1 LAAVPLQV
9 RLAVET
15 AVPGEV
21 PVELAET
28 TVTVP
33 VLPPLVFPTVRPQ
46 FLDIGPIEGTDT
58 FRASLTV
65 EGSDLADG
73 CVWLVG
79 YEPAPGAIEELQVV
93 VDGGGSTSEEC
104 LRVPKDGEVPF
115 TVGFTPADEARG
127 FTTGTLRVASRSDN
141 GPDIREVPV
150 DVQVELV
157 KPASVGVAWAIFAAL
172 FLLGVGLPLLAFY
185 LSNWWVARF
194 APLRLLQACSV
205 RVAVSDNRVDREEPI
220 TSGRLLDPND
230 FSNHFFGTDANSGD
244 RPREFTWSDG
254 TVTVPFGAR
263 VSRNPLRPPS
273 GLAGDGERPVIGS
286 GKGNVLGLRGRV
298 PLWITRE
305 WVFIPDA
312 VDDGDDPVTGTLVAF
327 VLATDRATAVPLL
340 EGQLADRLPA
350 VAELCRKVRTV
361 HDRSAGLGGDPD
373 FDPTSGP
380 THVRPFDWGDSTAGG
395 TITAPP
401 ASATKRSSGS
411 SAPPPWN
418 GADSTPPPPG
428 PGPVPG
434 DDIWGDTPPRT

>member
-1 LAAVPLQV
+1 
-9 RLAVET
+9 
-15 AVPGEV
+15 
-21 PVELAET
+21 
-28 TVTVP
+28 
-33 VLPPLVFPTVRPQ
+33 
-46 FLDIGPIEGTDT
+46 
-58 FRASLTV
+58 
-65 EGSDLADG
+65 
-73 CVWLVG
+73 
-79 YEPAPGAIEELQVV
+79 
-93 VDGGGSTSEEC
+93 
-104 LRVPKDGEVPF
+104 VPKDGEIPF

-205 RVAVSDNRVDREEPI
+205 RVAVSDIGVDREEPI
-220 TSGRLLDPND
+220 ASGRLLDPND
-230 FSNHFFGTDANSGD
+230 FSNHYFGSAANSGD

-254 TVTVPFGAR
+254 DDAVPFRAR
-263 VSRNPLRPPS
+263 VSRNPLRPPF
-273 GLAGDGERPVIGS
+273 GTAGDGKRPVIGS
-286 GKGNVLGLRGRV
+286 GRGNALGLRGRV
-298 PLWITRE
+298 PLWVTRE
-305 WVFIPDA
+305 WVFLPDP

-361 HDRSAGLGGDPD
+361 RDRPATVSGGPGVDPISGL
-373 FDPTSGP
+373 
-380 THVRPFDWGDSTAGG
+380 THERPFDWGDSTAGG

-401 ASATKRSSGS
+401 ASATKRTSGS
-411 SAPPPWN
+411 PAPPPWEAA
-418 GADSTPPPPG
+418 GTTPTPPSSGAGSDEP
-428 PGPVPG
+428 
-434 DDIWGDTPPRT
+434 DWGDTPPRT